1 MEEPAS
7 CSRKCLKASDQVCL
21 GRQNDAKDLLIRLN
35 IVIIL
40 SLDLNLR
47 ANMGYLQLLKY
58 IQLLMN

>member
-35 IVIIL
+35 ILIIL
-40 SLDLNLR
+40 SRDLNV
-47 ANMGYLQLLKY
+47 
-58 IQLLMN
+58 